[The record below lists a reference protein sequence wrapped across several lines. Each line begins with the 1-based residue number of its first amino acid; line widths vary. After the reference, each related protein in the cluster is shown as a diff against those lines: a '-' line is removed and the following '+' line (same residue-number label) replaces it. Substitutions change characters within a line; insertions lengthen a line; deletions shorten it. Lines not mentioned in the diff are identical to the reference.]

1 MRSIFPHVPRQ
12 VKLLIY
18 LSVFMAVGYGYLLT
32 IIAAYL
38 PEVGISST
46 QVGLIMGTSGL
57 AMVVVAVPLGI
68 LSDRI
73 GRKRILVFSML
84 LLVPG
89 MFIFGITLNFGAL
102 MIAAV
107 LGGMAEGAFMA
118 SWNAMI
124 ADMTTLENRDE
135 SFVMSFIINGGAMA
149 VGSGLPLVFPVF
161 ESFGLDKGAV
171 HALAF
176 VVLGLLMLVAP
187 IMTARLLH
195 EYVADGVRNPSI
207 QRGKHLN
214 RMLRFSGCN
223 ALIGLGAGLII
234 PLVPTWLWL
243 KYGVPDTYSGPM
255 LALVGITIGLA
266 ALLSA
271 RLGRKYGSVR
281 AIVLCQATSTI
292 FMVMIPLVPGAALAA
307 SVYVVRAI
315 LMNMAGPLADS
326 YLMSIISKEER
337 GLASAINS
345 IVWRLPNSV
354 TTFVGGALLAA
365 GIFDLPFFLAGL
377 LYIIAI
383 MSFFVLFRNVKPYS

>member
-1 MRSIFPHVPRQ
+1 

-38 PEVGISST
+38 PEAGITST

-57 AMVVVAVPLGI
+57 TMVVVAVPLGL
-68 LSDRI
+68 LSDRL
-73 GRKRILVFSML
+73 GRKRILVVSML
-84 LLVPG
+84 LLVPVL
-89 MFIFGITLNFGAL
+89 FVFGITLDFTAL
-102 MIAAV
+102 LAASV
-107 LGGMAEGAFMA
+107 LGGVAEGAFMS

-135 SFVMSFIINGGAMA
+135 SFVMSFIVNGGAMA
-149 VGSGLPLVFPVF
+149 VGSGLPLVFPLF
-161 ESFGLDKGAV
+161 EGLGFGTGTV
-171 HALAF
+171 HSLAF
-176 VVLGLLMLVAP
+176 IVLGALVLISP
-187 IMTARLLH
+187 IMTVRLLH
-195 EYVADGVRNPSI
+195 EHREDGVRSPMI
-207 QRGKHLN
+207 QKGRNLN
-214 RMLRFSGCN
+214 RMLKFSGCN

-243 KYGVPDTYSGPM
+243 KYGVPDTYSGPL
-255 LALVGITIGLA
+255 LAVVGITIGLA

-271 RLGRKYGSVR
+271 RLGRRLGSVR

-292 FMVMIPLVPGAALAA
+292 FMVLIPLVPGAALAA

-315 LMNMAGPLADS
+315 LMNMSGPLADS

-337 GLASAINS
+337 GLASAINN

-365 GIFDLPFFLAGL
+365 GVFDLPFFLAGL
-377 LYIIAI
+377 FYIVAI

>member
-1 MRSIFPHVPRQ
+1 MNPTMNRWC
-12 VKLLIY
+12 
-18 LSVFMAVGYGYLLT
+18 
-32 IIAAYL
+32 
-38 PEVGISST
+38 
-46 QVGLIMGTSGL
+46 
-57 AMVVVAVPLGI
+57 
-68 LSDRI
+68 
-73 GRKRILVFSML
+73 KRL
-84 LLVPG
+84 
-89 MFIFGITLNFGAL
+89 
-102 MIAAV
+102 
-107 LGGMAEGAFMA
+107 
-118 SWNAMI
+118 
-124 ADMTTLENRDE
+124 
-135 SFVMSFIINGGAMA
+135 
-149 VGSGLPLVFPVF
+149 
-161 ESFGLDKGAV
+161 
-171 HALAF
+171 
-176 VVLGLLMLVAP
+176 VVL
-187 IMTARLLH
+187 
-195 EYVADGVRNPSI
+195 
-207 QRGKHLN
+207 
-214 RMLRFSGCN
+214 
-223 ALIGLGAGLII
+223 LGAGLII